1 MKKQIVTLS
10 LMLAITLTACGNAND
25 NTAAIP
31 EGMALDIEELTTGI
45 ETVADE
51 DSVIDVN
58 NSDEEENGNLTREQ
72 ALAAVKNYCYSVQPN
87 IEKLDKSDKYDVYF
101 EVESYSDDE
110 IVVLFTANT
119 GEEVRFYVDPV
130 SGDANIT
137 AFIPGVSTQEEPS
150 DEIIHL
156 KKYLDGPVELTGSVS
171 LDGMWATASM
181 VPDENGDVQPEWYVE
196 FEGYAINYGHM
207 EGDKFVVDHSDDVQC
222 QMSDSDGNLF
232 VQAENADGIQYTYR
246 VSEDDKDVLEYY
258 ETWNEDEYA
267 DTYSGSAS
275 LSRQK

>member
-1 MKKQIVTLS
+1 MKKQIVTMS
-10 LMLAITLTACGNAND
+10 LMLAISLAGCGNANN
-25 NTAAIP
+25 NTANIP
-31 EGMALDIEELTTGI
+31 EGMALDVEELTTGI

-51 DSVIDVN
+51 NPENDIETTDEDST
-58 NSDEEENGNLTREQ
+58 GNLTKEQ
-72 ALAAVKNYCYSVQPN
+72 ALTAVKNYCYSIQPN
-87 IEKLDKSDKYDVYF
+87 IEKLDKSDNYTVNF

-110 IVVLFTANT
+110 IVVLYTAQT

-130 SGDANIT
+130 SGDAEIT
-137 AFIPGVSTQEEPS
+137 AFIPGESTQEEPS

-156 KKYLDGPVELTGSVS
+156 RDYVDGKVELTGSVS

-196 FEGYAINYGHM
+196 FVGYAINYGHM
-207 EGDKFVVDHSDDVQC
+207 DGDKFVVDHSDDVQL
-222 QMSDSDGNLF
+222 QMSDSAGNLF
-232 VQAENADGIQYTYR
+232 VQAETSDGIQYTYKI
-246 VSEDDKDVLEYY
+246 SDDDKDVLEYY

>member
-1 MKKQIVTLS
+1 MKKQIVTMS
-10 LMLAITLTACGNAND
+10 LMLAISLAGCGNANN
-25 NTAAIP
+25 NTANIP
-31 EGMALDIEELTTGI
+31 EGMALDVEELTTGI

-51 DSVIDVN
+51 DPENDIETT
-58 NSDEEENGNLTREQ
+58 DEDSTGNLTKEQ
-72 ALAAVKNYCYSVQPN
+72 ALTAVKNYCYSIQPN
-87 IEKLDKSDKYDVYF
+87 IEKLDKSDKYTVNF

-110 IVVLFTANT
+110 IVVLYTAQT

-130 SGDANIT
+130 SGDAEIT
-137 AFIPGVSTQEEPS
+137 AFIPGESTQEEPS

-156 KKYLDGPVELTGSVS
+156 RDYVDGKVELTGSVS

-181 VPDENGDVQPEWYVE
+181 VPDEKGDVQPEWYVE
-196 FEGYAINYGHM
+196 FVGYAINYGHM
-207 EGDKFVVDHSDDVQC
+207 DGDKFVVDHSDDVQL
-222 QMSDSDGNLF
+222 QMSDSAGNLF
-232 VQAENADGIQYTYR
+232 VQAETADGIQYTYKI
-246 VSEDDKDVLEYY
+246 SDDDKDVLEYY

>member
-1 MKKQIVTLS
+1 MKKQIVTMS
-10 LMLAITLTACGNAND
+10 LMLAISLAGCGNANN
-25 NTAAIP
+25 NTANIP
-31 EGMALDIEELTTGI
+31 EGMALDVEELTTGI

-51 DSVIDVN
+51 DPENDIETT
-58 NSDEEENGNLTREQ
+58 DEDSTGNLTKEQ
-72 ALAAVKNYCYSVQPN
+72 ALTAVKNYCYSIQPN
-87 IEKLDKSDKYDVYF
+87 IEKLDKSDNYTVNF

-110 IVVLFTANT
+110 IVVLYTAQT
-119 GEEVRFYVDPV
+119 GEEVRFYVDLV
-130 SGDANIT
+130 SGDAEIT
-137 AFIPGVSTQEEPS
+137 AFIPGESTQEEPS

-156 KKYLDGPVELTGSVS
+156 RDYVDGKVELTGSVS

-196 FEGYAINYGHM
+196 FVGYAINYGHM
-207 EGDKFVVDHSDDVQC
+207 DGDKFVVDHSDDVQL
-222 QMSDSDGNLF
+222 QMSDSAGNLF
-232 VQAENADGIQYTYR
+232 VQAETADGIQYTYKI
-246 VSEDDKDVLEYY
+246 SDDDKDVLEYY

>member
-1 MKKQIVTLS
+1 MKKQIVTMS
-10 LMLAITLTACGNAND
+10 LMLAISLAGCGNANN
-25 NTAAIP
+25 NTANIP
-31 EGMALDIEELTTGI
+31 EGMALDVEELTTGI

-51 DSVIDVN
+51 DPENDIETT
-58 NSDEEENGNLTREQ
+58 DEDSTGNLTKEQ
-72 ALAAVKNYCYSVQPN
+72 ALTAVKNYCYSIQPN
-87 IEKLDKSDKYDVYF
+87 IEKLDKSDKYTVNF

-110 IVVLFTANT
+110 IVVLYTAQT

-130 SGDANIT
+130 SGDAEIT
-137 AFIPGVSTQEEPS
+137 AFIPGESTQEEPS

-156 KKYLDGPVELTGSVS
+156 RDYVDGKVELTGSVS

-196 FEGYAINYGHM
+196 FVGYAINYGHM
-207 EGDKFVVDHSDDVQC
+207 DGDEFVVDHSDDVQL
-222 QMSDSDGNLF
+222 QMSDSAGNLF
-232 VQAENADGIQYTYR
+232 VQAETADGIQYTYKI
-246 VSEDDKDVLEYY
+246 SDDDKDVLEYY

>member
-156 KKYLDGPVELTGSVS
+156 KNYLDGPVELTGSVS

-181 VPDENGDVQPEWYVE
+181 VPYENGDVQPEWYVE

-246 VSEDDKDVLEYY
+246 ISEDDKDVLEYY

>member
-246 VSEDDKDVLEYY
+246 VSGDDKDVLEYY

>member
-207 EGDKFVVDHSDDVQC
+207 EEDKFVVDHSDDVQC

>member
-1 MKKQIVTLS
+1 MKKQIVTMS
-10 LMLAITLTACGNAND
+10 LMLAISLAGCGNAN
-25 NTAAIP
+25 NSTANIP
-31 EGMALDIEELTTGI
+31 EGMALDVEELTTGI

-51 DSVIDVN
+51 DPENDIETT
-58 NSDEEENGNLTREQ
+58 DEDSTGNLTKEQ
-72 ALAAVKNYCYSVQPN
+72 ALTAVKNYCYSIQPN
-87 IEKLDKSDKYDVYF
+87 IEKLDKSDKYTVNF

-110 IVVLFTANT
+110 IVVLYTAQT

-130 SGDANIT
+130 SGDAEIT
-137 AFIPGVSTQEEPS
+137 AFIPGESTQEEPS

-156 KKYLDGPVELTGSVS
+156 RDYVDGKVELTGSVS

-196 FEGYAINYGHM
+196 FVGYAINYGHM
-207 EGDKFVVDHSDDVQC
+207 DGDKFVVDHSDDVQL
-222 QMSDSDGNLF
+222 QMSDSAGNLF
-232 VQAENADGIQYTYR
+232 VQAETADGIQYTYKI
-246 VSEDDKDVLEYY
+246 SDDDKDVLEYY

>member
-1 MKKQIVTLS
+1 MKKQIVTMS
-10 LMLAITLTACGNAND
+10 LMLAISLAGCGNANN
-25 NTAAIP
+25 NTANIP
-31 EGMALDIEELTTGI
+31 EGMALDVEELTTGI

-51 DSVIDVN
+51 DPENDIETT
-58 NSDEEENGNLTREQ
+58 DEDSTGNLTKEQ
-72 ALAAVKNYCYSVQPN
+72 ALTAVKNYCYSIQPN
-87 IEKLDKSDKYDVYF
+87 IEKLDKSDNYTVNF

-110 IVVLFTANT
+110 IVVLYTAQT

-130 SGDANIT
+130 SGDAEIT
-137 AFIPGVSTQEEPS
+137 AFIPGESTQEEPS

-156 KKYLDGPVELTGSVS
+156 RDYVDGKVELTGSVS

-196 FEGYAINYGHM
+196 FVGYAINYGHM
-207 EGDKFVVDHSDDVQC
+207 DGDKFVVDHSDDVQL
-222 QMSDSDGNLF
+222 QMSDSAGNLF
-232 VQAENADGIQYTYR
+232 VQAETADGIQYTYKI
-246 VSEDDKDVLEYY
+246 SDDDKDVLEYY

>member
-1 MKKQIVTLS
+1 MKKQIVTMS
-10 LMLAITLTACGNAND
+10 LMLAISLAGCGNANN
-25 NTAAIP
+25 NTANIP
-31 EGMALDIEELTTGI
+31 EGMALDVEELTTGI

-51 DSVIDVN
+51 DPENDIETT
-58 NSDEEENGNLTREQ
+58 DEDSTGNLTKEQ
-72 ALAAVKNYCYSVQPN
+72 ALTAVKNYCYSIQPN
-87 IEKLDKSDKYDVYF
+87 IEKLDKSDKYTVNF

-110 IVVLFTANT
+110 IVVLYTAQT

-130 SGDANIT
+130 SGDAEIT
-137 AFIPGVSTQEEPS
+137 AFIPGESTQEEPS

-156 KKYLDGPVELTGSVS
+156 RDYVDGKVELTGSVS

-196 FEGYAINYGHM
+196 FVGYAINYGHM
-207 EGDKFVVDHSDDVQC
+207 DGDKFVVDHSDDVQL
-222 QMSDSDGNLF
+222 QMSDSAGNLF
-232 VQAENADGIQYTYR
+232 VQAETADGIQYTYKI
-246 VSEDDKDVLEYY
+246 SDDDKDVLEYY

>member
-246 VSEDDKDVLEYY
+246 VSGDDKDVLEYY

-267 DTYSGSAS
+267 DTYSGSTS

>member
-1 MKKQIVTLS
+1 MKKQIVTMS
-10 LMLAITLTACGNAND
+10 LMLAISLAGCGNANN
-25 NTAAIP
+25 NTANIP
-31 EGMALDIEELTTGI
+31 EGMALDVEELTTGI

-51 DSVIDVN
+51 DPENDIVTT
-58 NSDEEENGNLTREQ
+58 DEDSTGNLTKEQ
-72 ALAAVKNYCYSVQPN
+72 ALTAVKNYCYSIQPN
-87 IEKLDKSDKYDVYF
+87 IEKLDKSDNYTVNF

-110 IVVLFTANT
+110 IVVLYTAQT

-130 SGDANIT
+130 SGDAEIT
-137 AFIPGVSTQEEPS
+137 AFIPGESTQEEPS

-156 KKYLDGPVELTGSVS
+156 RDYVDGKVELTGSVS

-196 FEGYAINYGHM
+196 FVGYAINYGHM
-207 EGDKFVVDHSDDVQC
+207 DGDKFVVDHSDDVQL
-222 QMSDSDGNLF
+222 QMSDSAGNLF
-232 VQAENADGIQYTYR
+232 VQAETADGIQYTYKI
-246 VSEDDKDVLEYY
+246 SDDDKDVLEYY

>member
-1 MKKQIVTLS
+1 MKKQIVTMS
-10 LMLAITLTACGNAND
+10 LMLAISLAGCGNANN
-25 NTAAIP
+25 NTANIP
-31 EGMALDIEELTTGI
+31 EGMALDVEELTTGI

-51 DSVIDVN
+51 DPENDIETT
-58 NSDEEENGNLTREQ
+58 DEDSTGNLTKEQ
-72 ALAAVKNYCYSVQPN
+72 ALTAVKNYCYSIQPN
-87 IEKLDKSDKYDVYF
+87 IEKLDKSDKYTVNF

-110 IVVLFTANT
+110 IVVLYTAQT

-130 SGDANIT
+130 SGDAEIT
-137 AFIPGVSTQEEPS
+137 AFIPGESTQEEPS

-156 KKYLDGPVELTGSVS
+156 RDYVDGKVELTGSVS

-196 FEGYAINYGHM
+196 FVGYAINYGHM
-207 EGDKFVVDHSDDVQC
+207 DGDKFVVDHSDDVQL
-222 QMSDSDGNLF
+222 QMSDSSGNLF
-232 VQAENADGIQYTYR
+232 VQAETADGIQYTYKI
-246 VSEDDKDVLEYY
+246 SDDDKDVLEYY